1 MYICPVLSISTHF
14 RRKTKNLHFS
24 LFRSTDSESSN
35 NSTVTQISKDEIGLT
50 QLLNGISLGETTKT
64 IKDEH
69 NESLPVKEQN
79 IPKPQFCSTSTHV
92 GDMLFASKISLK
104 KEVSQFIQALFF

>member
-1 MYICPVLSISTHF
+1 MSVSVSFCCFLSFS
-14 RRKTKNLHFS
+14 RKYKNIYFS

-35 NSTVTQISKDEIGLT
+35 NSAVTQISKDEIGLT

-79 IPKPQFCSTSTHV
+79 IPKPQFCSTSTHL
-92 GDMLFASKISLK
+92 GDMLFANKISLK
-104 KEVSQFIQALFF
+104 KEVRLFYKVCF